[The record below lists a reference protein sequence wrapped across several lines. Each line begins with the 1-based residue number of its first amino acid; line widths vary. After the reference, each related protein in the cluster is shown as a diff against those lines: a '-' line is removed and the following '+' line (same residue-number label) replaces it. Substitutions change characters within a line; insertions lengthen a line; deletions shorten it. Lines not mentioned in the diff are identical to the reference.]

1 MPEQDVPIQT
11 MNHWS
16 KPITKGDPL
25 NPCLICHL
33 SNYLCRASHFNLHK
47 IWPCI
52 HVLNMH
58 RLILPHCLHPLQPP
72 DVTAHPDD
80 DTLCALL
87 RDIKVLSAG
96 HLSPL
101 SCSTSAHEKA
111 GNLWANCLLW
121 AVMAN
126 KSHVAHS
133 WSGFCLHTKIKAYF
147 HFHGYNGA
155 MFWSW
160 PEGLPPGSE

>member
-1 MPEQDVPIQT
+1 MT
-11 MNHWS
+11 
-16 KPITKGDPL
+16 
-25 NPCLICHL
+25 
-33 SNYLCRASHFNLHK
+33 A
-47 IWPCI
+47 CI
-52 HVLNMH
+52 
-58 RLILPHCLHPLQPP
+58 RSSLQPP

-101 SCSTSAHEKA
+101 FSSTSAREKA

-133 WSGFCLHTKIKAYF
+133 
-147 HFHGYNGA
+147 
-155 MFWSW
+155 
-160 PEGLPPGSE
+160 

>member
-1 MPEQDVPIQT
+1 MF
-11 MNHWS
+11 WS
-16 KPITKGDPL
+16 KPWNSELYLLQPEQA
-25 NPCLICHL
+25 LIPGLIFQWSH
-33 SNYLCRASHFNLHK
+33 YLCISIYIKSEHACTFWTCTDSFGLTA
-47 IWPCI
+47 CI
-52 HVLNMH
+52 
-58 RLILPHCLHPLQPP
+58 RSSLQPP

-101 SCSTSAHEKA
+101 FSSTSAHEKA

-133 WSGFCLHTKIKAYF
+133 WSGFCLHTKIKA
-147 HFHGYNGA
+147 HSHCHGYNKA
-155 MFWSW
+155 TF
-160 PEGLPPGSE
+160 EADLRVCHRVLNRN

>member
-1 MPEQDVPIQT
+1 M
-11 MNHWS
+11 
-16 KPITKGDPL
+16 
-25 NPCLICHL
+25 
-33 SNYLCRASHFNLHK
+33 
-47 IWPCI
+47 
-52 HVLNMH
+52 HVLKVN
-58 RLILPHCLHPLQPP
+58 RIILPQWLHPMQPP

-96 HLSPL
+96 HLRPL
-101 SCSTSAHEKA
+101 SSSTSAYEKA

-133 WSGFCLHTKIKAYF
+133 
-147 HFHGYNGA
+147 
-155 MFWSW
+155 
-160 PEGLPPGSE
+160 